1 MDRLLLWCSQLL
13 VVLARVLE
21 GRQLFF
27 IVALQI
33 YFQESMVHRMQR
45 PYPYCTA
52 LFLFLLRSAILAI
65 RGSRTIQ
72 RVEHPHTSA
81 ELRLAEAHLDS
92 SG

>member
-1 MDRLLLWCSQLL
+1 MNICVTDKVTQKTRSAPLHTLSISIKREYGDRVRMDRLLLSCSQLL
-13 VVLARVLE
+13 VVL
-21 GRQLFF
+21 GGSFTF
-27 IVALQI
+27 C
-33 YFQESMVHRMQR
+33 YFGHQ
-45 PYPYCTA
+45 A
-52 LFLFLLRSAILAI
+52 